1 MITNDNWNRIGERM
15 KILVLCTGN
24 SCRSQM
30 MHGWLEH
37 FGGSQVQVRSAGIET
52 HGVNPTAIKVMAEA
66 DVDISAHTSNHIDE
80 YLGEE
85 FDLILTVCDHARES
99 CPVFPSSSEQIHHN
113 FSDPAKAEG
122 TEEEVLAAFRS
133 VRDEIK
139 EFSKKLLSDRLV

>member
-1 MITNDNWNRIGERM
+1 M

-24 SCRSQM
+24 SCRSQI
-30 MHGWLEH
+30 MHGWLAY
-37 FGGSQVQVRSAGIET
+37 FGGNNVHVRSAGVET

-66 DVDISAHTSNHIDE
+66 DVDISSNTSNHIDE
-80 YLGEE
+80 YLGEN
-85 FDLILTVCDHARES
+85 FDLIVTVCDHARES

-113 FSDPAKAEG
+113 FNDPAKAKG

-139 EFSKKLLSDRLV
+139 AFSKQLLSDRLV

>member
-1 MITNDNWNRIGERM
+1 M

-30 MHGWLEH
+30 MHGWLAH
-37 FGGSQVQVRSAGIET
+37 FGGPEVHVRSAGVET

-66 DVDISAHTSNHIDE
+66 DVYISSHTSNQIDE
-80 YLGEE
+80 YLGED
-85 FDLILTVCDHARES
+85 FDLIVTVCDHARES

-113 FSDPAKAEG
+113 FSDPAKATG
-122 TEEEVLAAFRS
+122 TQEEVLTAFRM

-139 EFSKKLLSDRLV
+139 AFSKQLLSDRLP

>member
-1 MITNDNWNRIGERM
+1 M

-30 MHGWLEH
+30 MHGWLVH
-37 FGGSQVQVRSAGIET
+37 FGGPQVQVRSAGIAT
-52 HGVNPTAIKVMAEA
+52 HGVNPTAIKVMAET
-66 DVDISAHTSNHIDE
+66 DVDISTHTSNHIDE